1 MLPTIFQKVKNLR
14 LLIEQASAICSKW
27 GLHVAVGRG
36 REDEKHKQLVVMLLA
51 RRLYLYRRCGSSK
64 CKWLSAQRPSP
75 DLPACTHAW
84 ICFIAIWSYWATQR
98 RLARRRRTAN
108 ILLDDWT
115 FSSPPPDICLFEP
128 YPKAVFRADEL
139 NWTELQP
146 CSQSTS
152 WRRRALPITRRV
164 TGSTW
169 SMSVQFSS
177 PAVNKV

>member
-1 MLPTIFQKVKNLR
+1 MLPTIFQKSKNLR
-14 LLIEQASAICSKW
+14 LLIEQESAICSKW

-36 REDEKHKQLVVMLLA
+36 REDEKHKQLVVMLLV

-64 CKWLSAQRPSP
+64 CKWFSAQTTFARPP
-75 DLPACTHAW
+75 RMHTRMDLLYCNLVVLGDA
-84 ICFIAIWSYWATQR
+84 AT
-98 RLARRRRTAN
+98 ARRPATDSEYIARWLD
-108 ILLDDWT
+108 IL
-115 FSSPPPDICLFEP
+115 FPPDICLFEH

-152 WRRRALPITRRV
+152 WRRRAWPITRRV